1 MDTKVLLVWR
11 KRCQKEAT
19 KETGSQSERWLGLN
33 LGATFS
39 EFLVTRHSFSST
51 QLGSGHI
58 PVLRLAM
65 EEAGPEKVLKL
76 KISFVEG
83 TLFGR

>member
-1 MDTKVLLVWR
+1 MVGFEFGRDVLR
-11 KRCQKEAT
+11 IFGDKA
-19 KETGSQSERWLGLN
+19 
-33 LGATFS
+33 F
-39 EFLVTRHSFSST
+39 FLFNTT
-51 QLGSGHI
+51 WHI

-65 EEAGPEKVLKL
+65 GEAGAEKVLKL

>member
-33 LGATFS
+33 LDATFS

-65 EEAGPEKVLKL
+65 GEAGAEKVLKL